1 MAGIFW
7 GETFCPGY
15 LPREKT
21 RSKQEGTYM
30 TKKRALALILA
41 LMMTLA
47 LVSCGTT
54 DEASDASE
62 TEAVASAPEGA
73 AAETTTDTNSDHSSI
88 ERREPRVT
96 PVGNGK
102 DTVTVMVYMCGSD
115 LESDGGAATAD
126 INEMLYAD
134 LSDQINVVIET
145 GGASAWQNS
154 QIDAD
159 SNQRWLATGGGLE
172 LLEDVGQQN
181 MTDPETLSSFIRFCA
196 ENYPANR
203 NILVFWD
210 HGGGTLGGYG
220 SDEHFPD
227 GTMSLAQID
236 QALTSA
242 GQVFDWI
249 GFDCCLMGTVET
261 AFVAEKHADYLIA
274 SQRSEPGDGWYYT
287 DWLNALSEN
296 PSISSPDVGKII
308 VDSFIREEKDGDF
321 GDELTLSMIDLTAYS
336 SFMDALYAY
345 LASVNTELID
355 TAAFK
360 EVSKARYD
368 SRSPGEE
375 DFDQVDLTSLVN
387 NISMGDS
394 AQMLARLDDTVLL
407 SEQTAENY
415 NGLSLYFPYAS
426 MESVED
432 TLHTA
437 KSIGLGEKY
446 QKFMSDF
453 ASLMAGG
460 QIHSGSS
467 ATNPFSSGATD
478 TQDIQDASWL
488 DSDLVSDYQ
497 SYYDENSY
505 DSSELAIVEKNG
517 QYVLE
522 MSEEDWAL
530 ISDVYLEVFL
540 DTGDGYLH
548 LGSDQVAEYD
558 SEGDLIVGF
567 DSNTWVA
574 LNGHIVSFFAE
585 KSDDQNVW
593 KGYVPAYINDEEARI
608 ILVWDDTGAHVAGYE
623 PVYKT
628 NMSARG
634 LIDLQDGDVVEFTG
648 DFYTHD
654 GEYDDNY
661 IIDSITLNGPLEVT
675 YEDVGE
681 GDCLIYYSLHDIYQ
695 NEYWTESLLY
705 SAQ

>member
-1 MAGIFW
+1 
-7 GETFCPGY
+7 
-15 LPREKT
+15 
-21 RSKQEGTYM
+21 M
-30 TKKRALALILA
+30 TKKRALALFLA
-41 LMMTLA
+41 LMISLA
-47 LVSCGTT
+47 MFACGATSET
-54 DEASDASE
+54 YDASGTDSSVQAGE
-62 TEAVASAPEGA
+62 SATAEA
-73 AAETTTDTNSDHSSI
+73 TTDTSSDRASA

-96 PVGNGK
+96 PIGNGE
-102 DTVTVMVYMCGSD
+102 DTITVMVYMCGSD

-134 LSDQINVVIET
+134 LSDKINVVIET
-145 GGASAWQNS
+145 GGASAWENS
-154 QIDAD
+154 LIDAD
-159 SNQRWLATGGGLE
+159 TNQRWLATSGGLE
-172 LLEDVGQQN
+172 LLEDAGQQN
-181 MTDPETLSSFIRFCA
+181 MTDPATLSSFIRFCA

-236 QALTSA
+236 QALTDG
-242 GQVFDWI
+242 GQTFDWI

-261 AFVAEKHADYLIA
+261 AFVAEKHADYLIV
-274 SQRSEPGDGWYYT
+274 SQRSEPGGGWYYT

-296 PSISSPDVGKII
+296 SSISSPDVGKII
-308 VDSFIREEKDGDF
+308 VDSFIREEKNGDF

-336 SFMDALYAY
+336 PFMDALYAY

-375 DFDQVDLTSLVN
+375 DFDQVDLTYLAS
-387 NISMGDS
+387 NISMGDTE
-394 AQMLARLDDTVLL
+394 QLLARLDDTVLL
-407 SEQTAENY
+407 SQQTAENY
-415 NGLSLYFPYAS
+415 NGLSLYFPYVS

-432 TLHTA
+432 TLNTA
-437 KSIGLGEKY
+437 KSIGLGESY

-460 QIHSGSS
+460 QIHNNSS
-467 ATNPFSSGATD
+467 ATNPFSSGAAD

-497 SYYDENSY
+497 SYYNENSY
-505 DSSELAIVEKNG
+505 DASELAIIEKDD

-522 MSEEDWAL
+522 MSEDDWAL

-540 DTGDGYLH
+540 DAGDGYLH
-548 LGSDQVAEYD
+548 LGSDQVAEYN
-558 SEGDLIVGF
+558 SAGDLIVGF
-567 DSNTWVA
+567 DNNSWVA

-593 KGYVPAYINDEEARI
+593 KGYVPAYINDEEAKI
-608 ILVWDDTGAHVAGYE
+608 ILVWDDAGAHVAGYE
-623 PVYKT
+623 PVYET

-634 LIDLQDGDVVEFTG
+634 LIDIQDGDVVEFTG
-648 DFYTHD
+648 DFYTYD
-654 GEYDDNY
+654 GEYDDKY
-661 IIDSITLNGPLEVT
+661 IIDSITVDGPLEVS

-681 GDCLIYYSLHDIYQ
+681 ADCLIYYSLHDIYQ
-695 NEYWTESLLY
+695 NEYWTESVLY